1 MRDLVNNVRTD
12 IKNHKGYV
20 YIPDL
25 RSYMG
30 TEVKRLENY
39 TDSKALINPLS
50 IVSELTQP
58 SK

>member
-12 IKNHKGYV
+12 LKNHKGYV

-25 RSYMG
+25 RSYKG
-30 TEVKRLENY
+30 TEVKRLEND
-39 TDSKALINPLS
+39 TDSKALIDPLS
-50 IVSELTQP
+50 MVSELTQS

>member
-1 MRDLVNNVRTD
+1 VNNVRTD

-25 RSYMG
+25 RSYKG
-30 TEVKRLENY
+30 TEVKRIENIV
-39 TDSKALINPLS
+39 DSEILNPLS

-58 SK
+58 SR